1 MNIIGIYKITN
12 TTNGMV
18 YVGQSRN
25 VKKRWSEHK
34 RNLRKGS
41 HENDKLQKAYNK
53 YGAKAF
59 VYEIIETCSLEE
71 LNAKEIFWCNEL
83 QALDRHK
90 GYNLGEAGG
99 QAMLGRHHTLESRK
113 KMSEYRKIHSVGK
126 GNGFY
131 GKKHSQ
137 ETLAKI
143 SKALKGKLV
152 GEKNG
157 MYNRCGILSPSY
169 GTHHSPES
177 RRKMSENHADFT
189 GEKHPRAYFSE
200 KEVKHIIK
208 LLLDGVPTKKV
219 ASDYGVSLSCIAGIR
234 NHKNWTYL
242 TDGIVFPNSRKHRLV
257 ETTISPLLESR

>member
-12 TTNGMV
+12 IENGMV

-25 VKKRWSEHK
+25 VKKRWAEHK
-34 RNLRKGS
+34 RELRKGT
-41 HENDKLQKAYNK
+41 HGNDKLQKAYNK
-53 YGAKAF
+53 YGAKSF
-59 VYEIIETCSLEE
+59 VYEIIETCPLEK
-71 LNAKEIFWCNEL
+71 LNEREIFWCNEL
-83 QALDRHK
+83 HALDRYK

-99 QAMLGRHHTLESRK
+99 QPMIGRHHTLKSRK
-113 KMSEYRKIHSVGK
+113 KMSEYRKLHTIGK
-126 GNGFY
+126 NNGFY
-131 GKKHSQ
+131 GKKHTK

-169 GTHHSPES
+169 GTHPSEET
-177 RRKMSENHADFT
+177 RRKMRENHADFT
-189 GEKHPRAYFSE
+189 GAKHPRAKFTE
-200 KEVKHIIK
+200 NEVKRIIE
-208 LLLDGVPTKKV
+208 LLLSGVPTKKV
-219 ASDYGVSLSCIAGIR
+219 ASDYGVSFSCIAGIR

-257 ETTISPLLESR
+257 ETTISLP